1 METTAKTEFTEAEK
15 KELLEKIVALKQL
28 PGLEINL
35 CGSWVWIGGDT
46 KPNKDA
52 LKSLGCWWAAK
63 KKLWYW
69 HLPVETKHY
78 RRRKA
83 KTMEGIEA
91 KYGKKAI

>member
-1 METTAKTEFTEAEK
+1 MADERKTEFTEAEK
-15 KELLEKIVALKQL
+15 QELLEKIVALKQL

-46 KPNKDA
+46 KPQRDV

-69 HLPVETKHY
+69 HLPVETKYY
-78 RRRKA
+78 RRKKT
-83 KTMEGIEA
+83 KTMAEIEE
-91 KYGKKAI
+91 KYGKQAI